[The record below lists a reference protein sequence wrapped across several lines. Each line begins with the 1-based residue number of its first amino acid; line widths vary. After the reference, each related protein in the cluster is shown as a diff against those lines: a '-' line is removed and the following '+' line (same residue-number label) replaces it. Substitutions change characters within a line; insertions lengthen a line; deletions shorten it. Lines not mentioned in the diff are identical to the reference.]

1 MNTKKYYLPYN
12 PNTKQVLN
20 TKITVFEMVENPL
33 FLTLNI
39 VTYEQAKAIQKAFKK
54 RITFRIIELPTT
66 YID

>member
-39 VTYEQAKAIQKAFKK
+39 VTYEQAKVIQKAFKK

>member
-1 MNTKKYYLPYN
+1 MMTKRYYLPYN

>member
-1 MNTKKYYLPYN
+1 MMTKKYYLPYN

>member
-20 TKITVFEMVENPL
+20 TKITVFEMVDNPL

-39 VTYEQAKAIQKAFKK
+39 VTYEQAKQIQKAFKK